1 MAGGIIAADSAKC
14 AAIHR
19 FLTAVLTVGVLT
31 AGYIVF
37 ADVHTTDETGKS
49 FKETDL
55 TILQEK
61 LDVSMSAL
69 TNSGKTVNAIM
80 IDERGN
86 TVASIGDSEIS
97 VIPGSAAA
105 PLAAAALIKND
116 AEIMNETVPSDGFSV
131 DGQWN
136 VRNWL
141 IGYHDGKDI
150 SLKEAFKEMSNAGRV
165 YALMNVNTSAVN
177 DMAELYGLN
186 DISADDETTRYMMA
200 MGQYKIRLDT
210 LVKATAKVMEDENAA
225 FQSDPAQGSEIRK
238 MFMDS
243 LNWYFQYRAETGD
256 CDLTMGKVFQGIILR
271 ILSIRYLND
280 YCKVKR

>member
-1 MAGGIIAADSAKC
+1 
-14 AAIHR
+14 
-19 FLTAVLTVGVLT
+19 
-31 AGYIVF
+31 
-37 ADVHTTDETGKS
+37 
-49 FKETDL
+49 
-55 TILQEK
+55 
-61 LDVSMSAL
+61 
-69 TNSGKTVNAIM
+69 
-80 IDERGN
+80 
-86 TVASIGDSEIS
+86 
-97 VIPGSAAA
+97 
-105 PLAAAALIKND
+105 
-116 AEIMNETVPSDGFSV
+116 
-131 DGQWN
+131 
-136 VRNWL
+136 
-141 IGYHDGKDI
+141 
-150 SLKEAFKEMSNAGRV
+150 MSNAGRV